1 MIKLSVMEEIETNI
15 DDIIDSCKDY
25 INYTKNNIKNTKR
38 KLSCVHNT
46 NDESISLD
54 EELSEYRKS
63 LDIYSNMLESMYKL
77 YPGHDAI
84 IAICFWIIGNDLDD
98 LDYGYAK
105 SLLNNLMHNN
115 THGIS
120 ELYFRDKAYLSS
132 LLYGIGEYIF
142 SLRESYG
149 ITIDDIIEY
158 SLDDTTE
165 IIKNNHGIDAID
177 MDKAEIVM
185 NIYNRI
191 YNILEYFNRCDE
203 E

>member
-25 INYTKNNIKNTKR
+25 INYTKHSIKDIER
-38 KLSCVHNT
+38 KLSSN
-46 NDESISLD
+46 NSESVSLN
-54 EELSEYRKS
+54 EELIEYRKS
-63 LDIYSNMLESMYKL
+63 LDTYSNMLDSIYKL
-77 YPGHDAI
+77 YPGHDAV
-84 IAICFWIIGNDLDD
+84 IAICFWVIGNDIDD
-98 LDYGYAK
+98 LDYEYAK
-105 SLLNNLMHNN
+105 SLLSRLMNNN

-120 ELYFRDKAYLSS
+120 ELYFRDKVYLSS

-149 ITIDDIIEY
+149 IDIDDMIKY
-158 SLDDTTE
+158 SLDETVK
-165 IIKNNHGIDAID
+165 IIKNNHMVDVTD

-191 YNILEYFNRCDE
+191 YNILEYFNKCNE
-203 E
+203 

>member
-1 MIKLSVMEEIETNI
+1 MIKLSVMEKIETSI

-25 INYTKNNIKNTKR
+25 IKYTKRNIKNIER
-38 KLSCVHNT
+38 KLSSNNT
-46 NDESISLD
+46 DESISLN

-63 LDIYSNMLESMYKL
+63 LDMYSNILDSTYKL
-77 YPGHDAI
+77 YPGHDAVI
-84 IAICFWIIGNDLDD
+84 TICFWVIGDDIDD
-98 LDYGYAK
+98 LDYEYVK
-105 SLLNNLMHNN
+105 SLLIKLIHNN

-120 ELYFRDKAYLSS
+120 ELYFRDKVYLSS

-149 ITIDDIIEY
+149 IDIDDMIKY
-158 SLDDTTE
+158 SLDKTVK
-165 IIKNNHGIDAID
+165 IIKNNHGVDDID

-191 YNILEYFNRCDE
+191 YNILAYFNECNE
-203 E
+203 

>member
-15 DDIIDSCKDY
+15 DDIIDLCKDY

-38 KLSCVHNT
+38 KLSSVHNT
-46 NDESISLD
+46 RDESISLD

-63 LDIYSNMLESMYKL
+63 LDMYSNMLDSTYKL
-77 YPGHDAI
+77 YPGHDAV
-84 IAICFWIIGNDLDD
+84 IAICFWVCGNDVDD
-98 LDYGYAK
+98 LDYEYAK
-105 SLLNNLMHNN
+105 SLLSKLMNNN

-120 ELYFRDKAYLSS
+120 ELYFRDKVYLSS

-149 ITIDDIIEY
+149 IDIDDMIKY
-158 SLDDTTE
+158 SLDETVKN
-165 IIKNNHGIDAID
+165 IKNNHGVDDID
-177 MDKAEIVM
+177 MDKAETVM

-191 YNILEYFNRCDE
+191 YNILAYFNK
-203 E
+203 

>member
-1 MIKLSVMEEIETNI
+1 MIKLSVMEEIETSI

-38 KLSCVHNT
+38 KLSSVHNT
-46 NDESISLD
+46 RDESISLD

-63 LDIYSNMLESMYKL
+63 LDMYSNMLDSTYKL
-77 YPGHDAI
+77 YPGHDAV
-84 IAICFWIIGNDLDD
+84 IAICFWVCGNDVDD
-98 LDYGYAK
+98 LDYEYAK
-105 SLLNNLMHNN
+105 SLLSKLMNNN

-120 ELYFRDKAYLSS
+120 ELYFRDKVYLSS

-149 ITIDDIIEY
+149 IDIDDMIKY
-158 SLDDTTE
+158 SLDETVK
-165 IIKNNHGIDAID
+165 IIKNNHGVDDID
-177 MDKAEIVM
+177 MDKAETVM

-191 YNILEYFNRCDE
+191 YNILAYFNK
-203 E
+203 

>member
-1 MIKLSVMEEIETNI
+1 MIKLSVMEEIETSI
-15 DDIIDSCKDY
+15 DDIIDSYKDY

-38 KLSCVHNT
+38 KLSSVHNT
-46 NDESISLD
+46 RDESISLD

-63 LDIYSNMLESMYKL
+63 LDMYSNMLDSTYKL
-77 YPGHDAI
+77 YPGHDAV
-84 IAICFWIIGNDLDD
+84 IAICFWVCGNDVDD
-98 LDYGYAK
+98 LDYEYAK
-105 SLLNNLMHNN
+105 SLLSKLMNNN

-120 ELYFRDKAYLSS
+120 ELYFRDKVYLSS

-149 ITIDDIIEY
+149 IDIDDMIKY
-158 SLDDTTE
+158 SLDETVK
-165 IIKNNHGIDAID
+165 IIKNNHGVDDID

-191 YNILEYFNRCDE
+191 YNILEYFNKCNE
-203 E
+203 

>member
-1 MIKLSVMEEIETNI
+1 MIKLSVMEEIETSI

-38 KLSCVHNT
+38 KLSSVHNT
-46 NDESISLD
+46 RDESISLD

-63 LDIYSNMLESMYKL
+63 LDMYSNMLDSTYKL
-77 YPGHDAI
+77 YPGHDAV
-84 IAICFWIIGNDLDD
+84 IAICFWVCGNDVDD
-98 LDYGYAK
+98 LDYEYAK
-105 SLLNNLMHNN
+105 SLLSKLMNNN

-120 ELYFRDKAYLSS
+120 ELYFRDKVYLSS

-149 ITIDDIIEY
+149 IDIDDMIKY
-158 SLDDTTE
+158 SLDETVKN
-165 IIKNNHGIDAID
+165 IKNNHGVDDID
-177 MDKAEIVM
+177 MDKAETVM

-191 YNILEYFNRCDE
+191 YNILAYFNK
-203 E
+203 

>member
-15 DDIIDSCKDY
+15 DDLIDSCKDY
-25 INYTKNNIKNTKR
+25 INYTKHSIKDIER
-38 KLSCVHNT
+38 KLSSN
-46 NDESISLD
+46 NNESVSLN
-54 EELSEYRKS
+54 EELIEYRKS
-63 LDIYSNMLESMYKL
+63 LDMYSNMLDSTYKL
-77 YPGHDAI
+77 YPGHDAV
-84 IAICFWIIGNDLDD
+84 IAICFWVIGNDIDD
-98 LDYGYAK
+98 LDYEYAK
-105 SLLNNLMHNN
+105 SLLSKLMNNN

-120 ELYFRDKAYLSS
+120 ELYFRDKVYLSS

-149 ITIDDIIEY
+149 IDIDDMIKY
-158 SLDDTTE
+158 SLDETVK
-165 IIKNNHGIDAID
+165 IIKNNHGVDDID

-191 YNILEYFNRCDE
+191 YNILAYFNRCE